1 MQYLHGADGT
11 RIGTIPEL
19 TAGDLWPVSVSF
31 SPANYTEP
39 VTWSSSDSS
48 VADISAD
55 GTTITST
62 AQGMATIA
70 VTGNYS
76 GISASVQIRVVAKEE
91 IPEFLRI
98 DSNLAEIEKAGK
110 DAQAESRKHLGLG
123 KLATEDNLEASDIGA
138 APMAAESLS
147 PVQDLDA
154 LTVPG
159 DYFQSVS
166 SNATAENHYPEETA
180 GAVRVVSTG
189 VGDGA
194 CRQFYWPYDSTK
206 EYRRYGYGDP
216 LVFSAW
222 DEY

>member
-1 MQYLHGADGT
+1 MQYLHGVDGT
-11 RIGTIPEL
+11 RIVTIPEL
-19 TAGDLWPVSVSF
+19 TAGDLWSVSVSF

-138 APMAAESLS
+138 APMAAELLS
-147 PVQDLDA
+147 PAQDLDT
-154 LTVPG
+154 LMCPTK
-159 DYFQSVS
+159 S
-166 SNATAENHYPEETA
+166 SSPLKTPSCLSRTA
-180 GAVRVVSTG
+180 
-189 VGDGA
+189 
-194 CRQFYWPYDSTK
+194 
-206 EYRRYGYGDP
+206 
-216 LVFSAW
+216 
-222 DEY
+222 